1 MPGRVAGIPP
11 PLATFRHGRTP
22 LCPDAAG
29 VERSLTHMVAGEVT
43 GKEWGMHGPLIFIAT
58 NRLKPG
64 RLDSERARVPGLV
77 EFVKAN
83 EPRLLA
89 FNEYV
94 NEAGDEVSVVQ
105 VHPDAASME
114 AHIAIVAERARAAYA
129 ETLDATV
136 RIQVFGQPSEEMLA
150 ALKQQAGEGV
160 EIALHTEHLGGFTR
174 VSSQD

>member
-1 MPGRVAGIPP
+1 MQ
-11 PLATFRHGRTP
+11 
-22 LCPDAAG
+22 
-29 VERSLTHMVAGEVT
+29 E
-43 GKEWGMHGPLIFIAT
+43 PLIFIAT

-77 EFVKAN
+77 EFVEFVEAN
-83 EPRLLA
+83 EPRLIA

-150 ALKQQAGEGV
+150 ALRQQAGEGV

-174 VSSQD
+174 VSKQD

>member
-1 MPGRVAGIPP
+1 MQ
-11 PLATFRHGRTP
+11 
-22 LCPDAAG
+22 
-29 VERSLTHMVAGEVT
+29 
-43 GKEWGMHGPLIFIAT
+43 GPLIFIAT

-77 EFVKAN
+77 EFLEAN
-83 EPRLLA
+83 EPRLIA

-136 RIQVFGQPSEEMLA
+136 RIQVFGQPSGRCSRL
-150 ALKQQAGEGV
+150 
-160 EIALHTEHLGGFTR
+160 
-174 VSSQD
+174 